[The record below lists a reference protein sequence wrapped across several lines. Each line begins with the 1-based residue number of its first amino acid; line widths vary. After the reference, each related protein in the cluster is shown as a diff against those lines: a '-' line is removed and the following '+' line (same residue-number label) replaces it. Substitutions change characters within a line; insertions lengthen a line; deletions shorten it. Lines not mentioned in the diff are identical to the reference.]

1 MVELK
6 LNYDELTEMSLED
19 AKKIVGEFDNESCL
33 EDIGE
38 EVNGTNY
45 GVKVIDEGDWIDE
58 GKYQYRTDIGVLCE
72 FDDKWN
78 VVKMFDIAAVSE
90 ITRSGSYFSEYNY
103 EYDNLVV
110 NKIIKKVIPKQ
121 IIPERTVVTL
131 EEWMHDFILV
141 KMEDIR
147 YVRRIIKYIDSY
159 T

>member
-6 LNYDELTEMSLED
+6 LNYDELDEMSLED
-19 AKKIVGEFDNESCL
+19 AKKIVGEFDNESFL

-38 EVNGTNY
+38 EVNGNNY
-45 GVKVIDEGDWIDE
+45 GIKVLDEGDWIDE

-78 VVKMFDIAAVSE
+78 VVKMFDIATVSE

-121 IIPERTVVTL
+121 IIPEKTVVTL
-131 EEWMHDFILV
+131 GE
-141 KMEDIR
+141 
-147 YVRRIIKYIDSY
+147 
-159 T
+159 

>member
-19 AKKIVGEFDNESCL
+19 AKKIVGEFDNECFI

-38 EVNGTNY
+38 EVNGSNY
-45 GVKVIDEGDWIDE
+45 GVKVVDDGDWVDE

-78 VVKMFDIAAVSE
+78 VVKMFGIAVTSE
-90 ITRSGSYFSEYNY
+90 ITRSGSYFTDYNY
-103 EYDNLVV
+103 DYDDLRV

-131 EEWMHDFILV
+131 EG
-141 KMEDIR
+141 
-147 YVRRIIKYIDSY
+147 
-159 T
+159 

>member
-90 ITRSGSYFSEYNY
+90 ITRSVSYFSEYNY

-131 EEWMHDFILV
+131 EE
-141 KMEDIR
+141 
-147 YVRRIIKYIDSY
+147 
-159 T
+159 

>member
-19 AKKIVGEFDNESCL
+19 AKKIVGEFDKESFL

-38 EVNGTNY
+38 EVNGSNY
-45 GVKVIDEGDWIDE
+45 GVKVLDEGNWVDE

-78 VVKMFDIAAVSE
+78 VVKMFDIAVVSE

-131 EEWMHDFILV
+131 EG
-141 KMEDIR
+141 
-147 YVRRIIKYIDSY
+147 
-159 T
+159 

>member
-6 LNYDELTEMSLED
+6 LNYDELTEMSLEG
-19 AKKIVGEFDNESCL
+19 AKKIVGEFDNESFL

-78 VVKMFDIAAVSE
+78 VVKMFDIAVTSE

-103 EYDNLVV
+103 EYDKLVV

-131 EEWMHDFILV
+131 G
-141 KMEDIR
+141 
-147 YVRRIIKYIDSY
+147 
-159 T
+159 

>member
-78 VVKMFDIAAVSE
+78 VVKMFDIAAVSK
-90 ITRSGSYFSEYNY
+90 ITRGGSYFSEYNY

-131 EEWMHDFILV
+131 E
-141 KMEDIR
+141 
-147 YVRRIIKYIDSY
+147 
-159 T
+159 

>member
-19 AKKIVGEFDNESCL
+19 AKKIIAEFNKESFL
-33 EDIGE
+33 EDIGD
-38 EVNGTNY
+38 EVDGVNY
-45 GVKVIDEGDWIDE
+45 GVKVLDEGDWVDE

-78 VVKMFDIAAVSE
+78 VVKMFDIAVVSE

-131 EEWMHDFILV
+131 EG
-141 KMEDIR
+141 
-147 YVRRIIKYIDSY
+147 
-159 T
+159 

>member
-6 LNYDELTEMSLED
+6 LNFDELNEMSLED
-19 AKKIVGEFDNESCL
+19 AKKIVGEFDRESFL
-33 EDIGE
+33 EDMGE
-38 EVNGTNY
+38 EVNGVNY

-78 VVKMFDIAAVSE
+78 VVKMFDIAVVSE

-131 EEWMHDFILV
+131 EG
-141 KMEDIR
+141 
-147 YVRRIIKYIDSY
+147 
-159 T
+159 